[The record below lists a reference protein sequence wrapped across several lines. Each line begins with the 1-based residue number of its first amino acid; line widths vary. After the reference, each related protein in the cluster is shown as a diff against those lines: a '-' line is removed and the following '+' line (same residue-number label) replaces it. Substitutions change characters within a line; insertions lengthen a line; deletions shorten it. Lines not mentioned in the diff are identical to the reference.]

1 MIESPDYICD
11 RPDMTDPL
19 SQMVGLL
26 RPEPDI
32 AKRVVAG
39 GTWRVTRADAGR
51 PFYGAILEGRCRL
64 DVAGCAPIVLEAG
77 DFILV
82 PAARAFA
89 VSSLEPPPA
98 DAPTAH
104 VETSPGLFQLGPEHA
119 EPDIRMLVGHCA
131 FASDAAGLLV
141 SLLPHHVHVR
151 GEPRL
156 IALVELVNDETRSD
170 RPGREAI
177 LGRLLEVLLIE
188 ALRSAAGP
196 SASAGL
202 LRGLHDDHLAAALR
216 CIHDRPAQAWTV
228 AALAREAALS
238 RSAFFD
244 RFQRAVGVA
253 PMAYVTGWRMAL
265 AKAFLRREGI
275 TVAEAAGRVGYSS
288 ASTFSV
294 AFTRHVGTPPA
305 LYARGA

>member
-1 MIESPDYICD
+1 
-11 RPDMTDPL
+11 MTDPL
-19 SQMVGLL
+19 SQVVGLL

-32 AKRVVAG
+32 SKRIVAG
-39 GTWRVTRADAGR
+39 GRWRVTRSDAGR

-64 DVAGCAPIVLEAG
+64 DVAGGAPVVLEAG

-89 VSSLEPPPA
+89 VSSLEPPANTPLEAPA
-98 DAPTAH
+98 AP
-104 VETSPGLFQLGPEHA
+104 VETSPGLFRLGPEHA
-119 EPDIRMLVGHCA
+119 EPDIRMLVGHCT
-131 FASDAAGLLV
+131 FASDDAGLLV
-141 SLLPHHVHVR
+141 SLLPHQVHVR

-156 IALVELVNDETRSD
+156 SALVEFVDDETRAG
-170 RPGREAI
+170 RPGREAV
-177 LGRLLEVLLIE
+177 LTRLLEVLLIE

-202 LRGLHDDHLAAALR
+202 LRGLRDDHLAAALR
-216 CIHDRPAQAWTV
+216 CIHDRPAQTWTV
-228 AALAREAALS
+228 GALAREAALS

-265 AKAFLRREGI
+265 AKAFLRRDGI

-288 ASTFSV
+288 AGTFSA
-294 AFTRHVGTPPA
+294 AFRRHVGMPPA
-305 LYARGA
+305 LYARRLREE

>member
-1 MIESPDYICD
+1 MQGSNVGAPITEHSGTIFIALELSQKNWVLTIHSPDRD
-11 RPDMTDPL
+11 GL
-19 SQMVGLL
+19 SQPKLLGGDSAGLL
-26 RPEPDI
+26 RLISDLRE
-32 AKRVVAG
+32 RVRRKLGRMPAV
-39 GTWRVTRADAGR
+39 VTC
-51 PFYGAILEGRCRL
+51 Y
-64 DVAGCAPIVLEAG
+64 EAG
-77 DFILV
+77 YDGFWLH
-82 PAARAFA
+82 RLL
-89 VSSLEPPPA
+89 S
-98 DAPTAH
+98 
-104 VETSPGLFQLGPEHA
+104 
-119 EPDIRMLVGHCA
+119 
-131 FASDAAGLLV
+131 AAGITNYIFDPASIAVEQRGRRAKTDRIDGKVLLRT
-141 SLLPHHVHVR
+141 LMAHVR